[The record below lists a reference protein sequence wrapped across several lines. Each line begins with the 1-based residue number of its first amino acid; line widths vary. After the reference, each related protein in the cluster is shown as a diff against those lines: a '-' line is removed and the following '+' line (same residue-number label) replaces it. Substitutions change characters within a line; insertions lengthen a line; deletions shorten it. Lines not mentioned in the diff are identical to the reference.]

1 MKKILSTVFILLSA
15 TLLFASGSSI
25 DGRIA
30 VASKGE
36 LPSGLFAKTA
46 GYLPGDSVTI
56 TNPANG
62 SVLQVLNLGTI
73 DQAEGV
79 AILLSGESAERL
91 GIKKGTEL
99 QVKLAPRSGSFDES
113 VSGSAILSLRTFE
126 EEKVPEEE
134 SAQTAAIETAVKEE
148 TDSVKEAAAEE
159 STPVVEEAVA
169 AEENVPAEETESV
182 EETAVAEPIP
192 EDIDAVQIEPEE
204 ETEEN
209 IAPEETVVPE
219 QSEYEYEEYIET
231 DGDFIEEKNNVEMAS
246 PAERAEMQNEDSSA
260 EKPVPAEESTP
271 VEEEAISV
279 EESAPVEEEPQT
291 VVPEEPFEAEP
302 VEDAVIEENAAEVS
316 EETPVLEGDMK
327 GEEVVSVEP
336 DETPAEDECEVTFDV
351 EEEAVAEEPFE
362 AEPVEDAVIEMPK
375 EEKESVLEGDM
386 EGEEVA
392 SVEPDETPAEAE
404 GEVAFDAEEEAVAE
418 ELFEAEPIED
428 AVTEDIEEQSTEVS
442 EEPEVTEVPEES
454 AEEELITEESAEDAV
469 IAEDETEAYEPIIL
483 VPAEPE
489 APVPETAEKA
499 MSVVEKEEP
508 IVLEPVEVQEKKEE
522 VSEVKA
528 NDNENILESESELA
542 KGYYIQFATFGDI
555 KNVYAAKERYSKFP
569 LCVVKTAKG
578 LYKVLAGPLTVDEYG
593 AVLAK
598 FRDFGFKDAFVRKIK

>member
-279 EESAPVEEEPQT
+279 EESAPIEEEPQT

-302 VEDAVIEENAAEVS
+302 VEDAVIEMS
-316 EETPVLEGDMK
+316 EEEKKSVLEGDMK
-327 GEEVVSVEP
+327 GEEVASVEP

-362 AEPVEDAVIEMPK
+362 TEPIEDAVIEMPK

-392 SVEPDETPAEAE
+392 SVEPDETPEEAE

-442 EEPEVTEVPEES
+442 EESEVTEVP
-454 AEEELITEESAEDAV
+454 EESAEDAV

-489 APVPETAEKA
+489 APVPETAENA

>member
-219 QSEYEYEEYIET
+219 QSEYEYEEYVET

-246 PAERAEMQNEDSSA
+246 PAERAEMQNEDSPA

-302 VEDAVIEENAAEVS
+302 VEDAVIEMS
-316 EETPVLEGDMK
+316 EE
-327 GEEVVSVEP
+327 
-336 DETPAEDECEVTFDV
+336 
-351 EEEAVAEEPFE
+351 
-362 AEPVEDAVIEMPK
+362 
-375 EEKESVLEGDM
+375 EKKSVLEGDM

-392 SVEPDETPAEAE
+392 SVEPDETPAEDE
-404 GEVAFDAEEEAVAE
+404 CEVTFDAEEEAVAE

-442 EEPEVTEVPEES
+442 EEPVVTEVP
-454 AEEELITEESAEDAV
+454 EESAEDAV

-489 APVPETAEKA
+489 APVPETAENA

-528 NDNENILESESELA
+528 DDNENILESESELA

>member
-134 SAQTAAIETAVKEE
+134 SAQTAATEMAVKKE

-302 VEDAVIEENAAEVS
+302 VEDAVIEMS
-316 EETPVLEGDMK
+316 EEEKKSVLEGDMK
-327 GEEVVSVEP
+327 GEEVASVEP

-392 SVEPDETPAEAE
+392 SVEPDETPEEAE

-454 AEEELITEESAEDAV
+454 AEDAV

-489 APVPETAEKA
+489 APVPETAENA

-528 NDNENILESESELA
+528 DDNENILESESELA

>member
-302 VEDAVIEENAAEVS
+302 VEDAVIEMS
-316 EETPVLEGDMK
+316 EEEKKSVLEGDMK
-327 GEEVVSVEP
+327 GEEVASVEP
-336 DETPAEDECEVTFDV
+336 DETPAEDECEVT
-351 EEEAVAEEPFE
+351 
-362 AEPVEDAVIEMPK
+362 
-375 EEKESVLEGDM
+375 
-386 EGEEVA
+386 
-392 SVEPDETPAEAE
+392 
-404 GEVAFDAEEEAVAE
+404 
-418 ELFEAEPIED
+418 
-428 AVTEDIEEQSTEVS
+428 
-442 EEPEVTEVPEES
+442 
-454 AEEELITEESAEDAV
+454 
-469 IAEDETEAYEPIIL
+469 
-483 VPAEPE
+483 
-489 APVPETAEKA
+489 
-499 MSVVEKEEP
+499 
-508 IVLEPVEVQEKKEE
+508 
-522 VSEVKA
+522 
-528 NDNENILESESELA
+528 
-542 KGYYIQFATFGDI
+542 
-555 KNVYAAKERYSKFP
+555 
-569 LCVVKTAKG
+569 
-578 LYKVLAGPLTVDEYG
+578 
-593 AVLAK
+593 
-598 FRDFGFKDAFVRKIK
+598 

>member
-134 SAQTAAIETAVKEE
+134 SAQTAATETAVKKE

-169 AEENVPAEETESV
+169 AEETAPVEENADSV
-182 EETAVAEPIP
+182 EVEPIP
-192 EDIDAVQIEPEE
+192 EDINAVQIEPEE

-279 EESAPVEEEPQT
+279 KESVPVEEEPQT

-336 DETPAEDECEVTFDV
+336 DETPAEDECEVAFDV

-362 AEPVEDAVIEMPK
+362 TEPIEDAVIEMPE

-386 EGEEVA
+386 EGEDVA

-442 EEPEVTEVPEES
+442 EEPVVTEVP
-454 AEEELITEESAEDAV
+454 EESAEDAV

>member
-302 VEDAVIEENAAEVS
+302 VEDAVIEMS
-316 EETPVLEGDMK
+316 EEEKKSVLEGDMK
-327 GEEVVSVEP
+327 
-336 DETPAEDECEVTFDV
+336 
-351 EEEAVAEEPFE
+351 
-362 AEPVEDAVIEMPK
+362 
-375 EEKESVLEGDM
+375 
-386 EGEEVA
+386 GEEVA
-392 SVEPDETPAEAE
+392 SVEPDETPAEDE

-428 AVTEDIEEQSTEVS
+428 AVTEDIEEQSAEVS
-442 EEPEVTEVPEES
+442 EEPVVTEVP
-454 AEEELITEESAEDAV
+454 EESAEDAV

-489 APVPETAEKA
+489 APVPETAENA

-528 NDNENILESESELA
+528 DDNENILESESELA

>member
-134 SAQTAAIETAVKEE
+134 SAQTAAIETAVKKE

-271 VEEEAISV
+271 VEEEAIAV

-302 VEDAVIEENAAEVS
+302 VEDAVIEMS
-316 EETPVLEGDMK
+316 EEEKKSVLEGDMK
-327 GEEVVSVEP
+327 GEEVASVEP

-392 SVEPDETPAEAE
+392 SVEPDETPEEAE

-454 AEEELITEESAEDAV
+454 AEDAV

-489 APVPETAEKA
+489 APVPETEENA

>member
-291 VVPEEPFEAEP
+291 VVPEEVPS
-302 VEDAVIEENAAEVS
+302 DA
-316 EETPVLEGDMK
+316 
-327 GEEVVSVEP
+327 
-336 DETPAEDECEVTFDV
+336 
-351 EEEAVAEEPFE
+351 EEELVTEEEDVVVEEPFE
-362 AEPVEDAVIEMPK
+362 AEPVEDAVIEMSE
-375 EEKESVLEGDM
+375 EEKKSVLEGDM

-392 SVEPDETPAEAE
+392 SVEPDETPAEDE

-428 AVTEDIEEQSTEVS
+428 AVTEDIEEQSAEVS
-442 EEPEVTEVPEES
+442 EEPVVTEVP
-454 AEEELITEESAEDAV
+454 EESAEDAV

-489 APVPETAEKA
+489 APVPETAENA

-528 NDNENILESESELA
+528 DDNENILESESELA

>member
-15 TLLFASGSSI
+15 TTLLFASGSSI

-302 VEDAVIEENAAEVS
+302 VEDAVIEMS
-316 EETPVLEGDMK
+316 EEEKKSVLEGDMK
-327 GEEVVSVEP
+327 GEEVASVEP

-392 SVEPDETPAEAE
+392 SVEPDETPEEAE

-454 AEEELITEESAEDAV
+454 AEDAV

-489 APVPETAEKA
+489 APVPETAENA

>member
-302 VEDAVIEENAAEVS
+302 VEDAVIEMS
-316 EETPVLEGDMK
+316 EEEKKSVLEGDMK
-327 GEEVVSVEP
+327 
-336 DETPAEDECEVTFDV
+336 
-351 EEEAVAEEPFE
+351 
-362 AEPVEDAVIEMPK
+362 
-375 EEKESVLEGDM
+375 
-386 EGEEVA
+386 GEEVA
-392 SVEPDETPAEAE
+392 SVEPDETPAEDE

-442 EEPEVTEVPEES
+442 EEPVVTEVP
-454 AEEELITEESAEDAV
+454 EESAEDAV

-489 APVPETAEKA
+489 APVPETAENA

>member
-134 SAQTAAIETAVKEE
+134 SAQTAATEMAVKKE

-246 PAERAEMQNEDSSA
+246 PAERAEMQNEDSPA

-271 VEEEAISV
+271 VEEEAIAV

-291 VVPEEPFEAEP
+291 VVPEEVPS
-302 VEDAVIEENAAEVS
+302 DA
-316 EETPVLEGDMK
+316 
-327 GEEVVSVEP
+327 
-336 DETPAEDECEVTFDV
+336 
-351 EEEAVAEEPFE
+351 EEELVTEEEDVVPEEPFE
-362 AEPVEDAVIEMPK
+362 AEPVEDAVIEMSE
-375 EEKESVLEGDM
+375 EEKKSVLEGDM
-386 EGEEVA
+386 KGEEVA
-392 SVEPDETPAEAE
+392 SVEPDETPEEAE

-454 AEEELITEESAEDAV
+454 AEDAV

-489 APVPETAEKA
+489 APVPETAENA

-522 VSEVKA
+522 VFEVKA

>member
-169 AEENVPAEETESV
+169 AAENVSAEETESV

-302 VEDAVIEENAAEVS
+302 VEDAVIEMS
-316 EETPVLEGDMK
+316 EEEKKSVLEGDMK
-327 GEEVVSVEP
+327 GEEVASVEP

-392 SVEPDETPAEAE
+392 SVEPDETPEEAE

-454 AEEELITEESAEDAV
+454 AEDAV

-489 APVPETAEKA
+489 APVPETAENA

-569 LCVVKTAKG
+569 LCVVKNAKG

>member
-134 SAQTAAIETAVKEE
+134 SAQTAAIETAVKKE

-375 EEKESVLEGDM
+375 EEKESVLEGNM

-404 GEVAFDAEEEAVAE
+404 GEVAFDAKEEAVAE

-454 AEEELITEESAEDAV
+454 AEDAV

-489 APVPETAEKA
+489 APVPETAENA

-528 NDNENILESESELA
+528 DDNENILESESELA

>member
-302 VEDAVIEENAAEVS
+302 VEDAVIEMS
-316 EETPVLEGDMK
+316 EEEKKSVLEGDMK
-327 GEEVVSVEP
+327 GEEVASVEP

-392 SVEPDETPAEAE
+392 SVEPDETPEEAE

-454 AEEELITEESAEDAV
+454 AEDAV

-489 APVPETAEKA
+489 APVPETEENA

>member
-302 VEDAVIEENAAEVS
+302 VEDAVIEMS
-316 EETPVLEGDMK
+316 EE
-327 GEEVVSVEP
+327 
-336 DETPAEDECEVTFDV
+336 
-351 EEEAVAEEPFE
+351 
-362 AEPVEDAVIEMPK
+362 
-375 EEKESVLEGDM
+375 EKKSVLEGDM

-392 SVEPDETPAEAE
+392 SVEPDETPAEDE
-404 GEVAFDAEEEAVAE
+404 CEVAFDAEEEAVAE

-454 AEEELITEESAEDAV
+454 AEDAV

-489 APVPETAEKA
+489 APVPETAENA

>member
-302 VEDAVIEENAAEVS
+302 VEDAVIEMS
-316 EETPVLEGDMK
+316 EEEKKSVLEGDMK
-327 GEEVVSVEP
+327 GEEVASVEP

-375 EEKESVLEGDM
+375 EEKESVLEGDI

-392 SVEPDETPAEAE
+392 SVEPDETPEEAE

-442 EEPEVTEVPEES
+442 EEPEVTEVP
-454 AEEELITEESAEDAV
+454 EESAEDAV

>member
-1 MKKILSTVFILLSA
+1 
-15 TLLFASGSSI
+15 
-25 DGRIA
+25 
-30 VASKGE
+30 
-36 LPSGLFAKTA
+36 
-46 GYLPGDSVTI
+46 
-56 TNPANG
+56 
-62 SVLQVLNLGTI
+62 
-73 DQAEGV
+73 
-79 AILLSGESAERL
+79 
-91 GIKKGTEL
+91 
-99 QVKLAPRSGSFDES
+99 
-113 VSGSAILSLRTFE
+113 
-126 EEKVPEEE
+126 
-134 SAQTAAIETAVKEE
+134 
-148 TDSVKEAAAEE
+148 
-159 STPVVEEAVA
+159 
-169 AEENVPAEETESV
+169 
-182 EETAVAEPIP
+182 
-192 EDIDAVQIEPEE
+192 
-204 ETEEN
+204 
-209 IAPEETVVPE
+209 
-219 QSEYEYEEYIET
+219 
-231 DGDFIEEKNNVEMAS
+231 
-246 PAERAEMQNEDSSA
+246 
-260 EKPVPAEESTP
+260 
-271 VEEEAISV
+271 
-279 EESAPVEEEPQT
+279 
-291 VVPEEPFEAEP
+291 
-302 VEDAVIEENAAEVS
+302 
-316 EETPVLEGDMK
+316 
-327 GEEVVSVEP
+327 
-336 DETPAEDECEVTFDV
+336 
-351 EEEAVAEEPFE
+351 
-362 AEPVEDAVIEMPK
+362 MPK

-392 SVEPDETPAEAE
+392 SVEPDETPEEAE

-454 AEEELITEESAEDAV
+454 AEDAV

-489 APVPETAEKA
+489 APVPETEENA

>member
-291 VVPEEPFEAEP
+291 VVPEEPFEAES
-302 VEDAVIEENAAEVS
+302 VEDAVIEMS
-316 EETPVLEGDMK
+316 EEEKKSVLKGDMK
-327 GEEVVSVEP
+327 GEEVASVEP

-392 SVEPDETPAEAE
+392 SVEPDETPEEAE

-428 AVTEDIEEQSTEVS
+428 AITEDIEEQSTEVS
-442 EEPEVTEVPEES
+442 EEPEVTEVP
-454 AEEELITEESAEDAV
+454 EESAEDAV

-489 APVPETAEKA
+489 APVPETAENA

>member
-134 SAQTAAIETAVKEE
+134 SAQTAATEMAVKKE

-302 VEDAVIEENAAEVS
+302 VEDAVIEMS
-316 EETPVLEGDMK
+316 EEEKKSVLEGDMK
-327 GEEVVSVEP
+327 GEEVASVEP

-362 AEPVEDAVIEMPK
+362 AEPVEDAVIEMPE

-392 SVEPDETPAEAE
+392 SVEPDETPEEAE

-442 EEPEVTEVPEES
+442 EEPEVTEVP
-454 AEEELITEESAEDAV
+454 EESAEDAV

>member
-134 SAQTAAIETAVKEE
+134 SAQTAATEMAVKKE

-302 VEDAVIEENAAEVS
+302 VEDAVIEMS
-316 EETPVLEGDMK
+316 EEEKKSVLEGDMK
-327 GEEVVSVEP
+327 GEEVASVEP

-351 EEEAVAEEPFE
+351 EEEAVAEEP
-362 AEPVEDAVIEMPK
+362 
-375 EEKESVLEGDM
+375 
-386 EGEEVA
+386 
-392 SVEPDETPAEAE
+392 
-404 GEVAFDAEEEAVAE
+404 
-418 ELFEAEPIED
+418 FEAEPIED

-454 AEEELITEESAEDAV
+454 AEDAV

-489 APVPETAEKA
+489 APVPETAENA